1 MSSPQHTGGAA
12 PPMYFCHMC
21 SIEIRPLMTPQPTCP
36 RCNGGFVEEVDS
48 TQDVREQE
56 GVSEA
61 TANDEQFW
69 SDGPAGIHDQGPG
82 LDIGSFMTTILRN
95 LATSGQDARR
105 SASSELP
112 NQSSSHSEP
121 ESDPLTGGTYSQPD
135 QPGSSSN
142 TNNRNGFRTG
152 TTRFGPL
159 NVTWGMGSHTMQGG
173 SGFSSAGFGTFGGNR
188 NQPDDHLEHTH
199 DDGMGGAGGAADGR
213 FFNHDNNSTNNSHD
227 HEQENRMPGS
237 VPSSEDPDL
246 PPELQ
251 SLREVF
257 SNLFGGINDGPAGM
271 LVDLFGNAFR
281 GRSGD
286 YVWGQQGLDDVI
298 SQLMEQTRGS
308 TAPPPASDE
317 AIEKL
322 EKFNRKDIE
331 KVRQARNRECSTC
344 MDSFEDEGSAPA
356 HDASKDSNLPT
367 GLPSSSEMDVDDPP
381 DTVPGEDQQDEL
393 VMMPCKHLFH
403 EDCLIPWLKNSGT
416 CPVCRVSLEPKRTAE
431 ATTQA
436 SSSLENVESSAGPS
450 ATFSSTFVPAT
461 PGSAQLNTHPDRPIS
476 STGIIHERE
485 DTDVED
491 DDDIDD
497 DSPGQRRERMRRA
510 AEARARGGSEAI
522 PGSFPEPDDLD

>member
-1 MSSPQHTGGAA
+1 
-12 PPMYFCHMC
+12 MYFCHMC

-36 RCNGGFVEEVDS
+36 RCNGGFVEEIDS
-48 TQDVREQE
+48 SQDVREEE
-56 GVSEA
+56 GITA
-61 TANDEQFW
+61 TANEQFW

-95 LATSGQDARR
+95 LAASGQDARR
-105 SASSELP
+105 TTSSDTP
-112 NQSSSHSEP
+112 NRSSSPHPQEP
-121 ESDPLTGGTYSQPD
+121 ETDPLTGGTYSQND
-135 QPGSSSN
+135 QAGSSSTSS
-142 TNNRNGFRTG
+142 TNNGNGFRTG

-173 SGFSSAGFGTFGGNR
+173 SGFGSAGFGTFGGRSNP
-188 NQPDDHLEHTH
+188 PDDHLEPVH

-213 FFNHDNNSTNNSHD
+213 FFNHDNNNNNNNDNHGS
-227 HEQENRMPGS
+227 RMPGA
-237 VPSSEDPDL
+237 VPSSDEPDL

-317 AIEKL
+317 AIAKL
-322 EKFNRKDIE
+322 EKFSRKDIE

-344 MDSFEDEGSAPA
+344 MDSFEDEESAPA

-367 GLPSSSEMDVDDPP
+367 GITGSSEMDVDDPP
-381 DTVPGEDQQDEL
+381 ETAPEEGQQDEL

-416 CPVCRVSLEPKRTAE
+416 CPVCRVSLEPKK
-431 ATTQA
+431 TTED
-436 SSSLENVESSAGPS
+436 SSQTSAESSAGPS
-450 ATFSSTFVPAT
+450 STTTFVPAT
-461 PGSAQLNTHPDRPIS
+461 SEGSAQFNTHPNRPIS
-476 STGIIHERE
+476 STGFIQERE
-485 DTDVED
+485 DTDVEYD
-491 DDDIDD
+491 EDDIDEE
-497 DSPGQRRERMRRA
+497 SPNQRRERMRRA
-510 AEARARGGSEAI
+510 AEARAGAAV

>member
-1 MSSPQHTGGAA
+1 MSSSQQHGEAGGGGA

-48 TQDVREQE
+48 SQDVREEE
-56 GVSEA
+56 GITA
-61 TANDEQFW
+61 TANEQYW
-69 SDGPAGIHDQGPG
+69 SNGPAGIHDQGPG

-95 LATSGQDARR
+95 LAAGGQDARGTT
-105 SASSELP
+105 SSDTP
-112 NQSSSHSEP
+112 NRSSSPQEP
-121 ESDPLTGGTYSQPD
+121 ETDPLTGGTYTQND
-135 QPGSSSN
+135 QAGSSSS
-142 TNNRNGFRTG
+142 TNNGSRFRTG
-152 TTRFGPL
+152 TTRLGPL

-173 SGFSSAGFGTFGGNR
+173 SGIGGSGFSTFGTRR
-188 NQPDDHLEHTH
+188 NPPDDHLEPVH

-213 FFNHDNNSTNNSHD
+213 FFNHDNNNDNHGG
-227 HEQENRMPGS
+227 RMPGS
-237 VPSSEDPDL
+237 VPSSDEPDL

-317 AIEKL
+317 AIAKL
-322 EKFNRKDIE
+322 EKFSRREIE

-344 MDSFEDEGSAPA
+344 MDSFEDEESAPA

-367 GLPSSSEMDVDDPP
+367 GIAPSSEMDVDDPP
-381 DTVPGEDQQDEL
+381 ESAPGEGQQDEL

-416 CPVCRVSLEPKRTAE
+416 CPVCRVSLEPKK
-431 ATTQA
+431 ATEDPSQT
-436 SSSLENVESSAGPS
+436 STGSSAGPS
-450 ATFSSTFVPAT
+450 STTMFVPGT
-461 PGSAQLNTHPDRPIS
+461 SGSAQLNTHPNRPIS
-476 STGIIHERE
+476 STGIIQERE

-497 DSPGQRRERMRRA
+497 ESPNQRRERMRRA
-510 AEARARGGSEAI
+510 AEARAHGGSSGAV